1 MNLKLAISRRVAL
14 ATAAVLTLLGAST
27 AQAGETRSITVLSWG
42 LTWQTALQAASE
54 AYTKKTGVKV
64 NLVTQSSSGEGLVKL
79 QAMKSAPSV
88 DVWLTTSSVAERAV
102 TDQQLFAPLPA
113 AQMPNLK
120 DVMPGLATPNYVAL
134 YSYPLSIVYRND
146 LVDKPITSWK
156 ELWDPR
162 FAGKIAVPAMGF
174 YQGRMLMIAA
184 NVGGKPGSADT
195 GFDML
200 KKIKPNAAM
209 FYNSDAQARQALAQG
224 EVSVLIAPPSQAKRV
239 ADAGR
244 PVKIVSPKGTPMNSD
259 VAVLVRTPNSAL
271 AADYLNFLL
280 SADING
286 QIAEK
291 LNMSAINRKSTQPAA
306 LVDALPKP
314 GDEMVIDEKNVNAN
328 IGAWT
333 DRFNQEIAR

>member
-14 ATAAVLTLLGAST
+14 ATAAVLTLLGATTS
-27 AQAGETRSITVLSWG
+27 QADETRSITVLSWG

-102 TDQQLFAPLPA
+102 TDQQLFTPLPA